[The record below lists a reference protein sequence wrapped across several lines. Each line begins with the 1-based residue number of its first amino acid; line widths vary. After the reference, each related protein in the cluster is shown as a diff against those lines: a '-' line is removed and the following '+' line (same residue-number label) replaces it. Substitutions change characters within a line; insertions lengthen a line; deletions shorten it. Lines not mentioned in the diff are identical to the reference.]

1 MLTLIALVA
10 GWNLA
15 PGAWRPQ
22 LFLASADRPKF
33 PFGGKRREPP
43 LPESSGP
50 DLLDDVAGGRYGGG
64 QTLLPALGGTGEKG
78 TRLPR
83 LFPDLDGSAD
93 AVDDRGFDDD
103 LITWAPEAPS
113 DPTVSVGLVPP
124 PRPMSAGPGDP
135 GWPRELGLLEAIA
148 DLRPAAIDGTY
159 PTTTD
164 GIAAGDRNSGSWGG
178 AANGG
183 TPATSPF
190 ALEALPPPPFS
201 DLAPVEPWEYVT
213 VDEPRAAST
222 TPWQPVAADQT
233 AADSWE
239 ASTTPWQPVAAD
251 QTAADSWLEVA
262 VSAPT
267 PAPDHDADSWHSWQ
281 WQTDEVRTAVSPM
294 WEHELAPA
302 APPHSFA
309 LPAEVQSSWSDIFDI
324 FQSDDD
330 PIDPIGSIETDPDGE
345 VDDDHEA
352 VFMRDTVVETR
363 DAPGEIEPAPGD
375 AWASTLLDRLR
386 AVVATS
392 AEPVEA
398 LQEFNLRFARG
409 LRLRL
414 TNEQV
419 VQYLAQG
426 VHLIAPDA
434 EAQVMFASS
443 GDALDEHA
451 VVGPGTRP
459 GCDVTHA
466 DLCPA
471 VVHGDTL
478 HFDNST
484 LLDACP
490 HLTNRPT
497 GTCAAVCV
505 PLERDGDV
513 LGVVHITTLLN
524 AALPAATVDAI
535 EHAAQ
540 QVSVRLVELNTSR
553 HSRGLRDHVERSIDA

>member
-10 GWNLA
+10 ACNLA
-15 PGAWRPQ
+15 AGAWRPQ
-22 LFLASADRPKF
+22 LLLASADRPKF
-33 PFGGKRREPP
+33 PFGGKRREPSA
-43 LPESSGP
+43 PESSGP

-64 QTLLPALGGTGEKG
+64 QTLLPAVGGSGERG
-78 TRLPR
+78 IRLPR
-83 LFPDLDGSAD
+83 LFPDLDESAD
-93 AVDDRGFDDD
+93 AVDDHGFDDD

-124 PRPMSAGPGDP
+124 PRPMSVDSGDP
-135 GWPRELGLLEAIA
+135 GWPREMGLLEAIA
-148 DLRPAAIDGTY
+148 DMGPAAIKATY
-159 PTTTD
+159 PPTTD
-164 GIAAGDRNSGSWGG
+164 ETAAGHRDPGAWRGAPRGG
-178 AANGG
+178 A
-183 TPATSPF
+183 PATAPF
-190 ALEALPPPPFS
+190 ALESLPSPPFG

-213 VDEPRAAST
+213 IDAPHAAPT
-222 TPWQPVAADQT
+222 TPWGHLAAEEP
-233 AADSWE
+233 AG
-239 ASTTPWQPVAAD
+239 
-251 QTAADSWLEVA
+251 DSWLDVA
-262 VSAPT
+262 ASVPPLAPE
-267 PAPDHDADSWHSWQ
+267 HDADSWHSWQ
-281 WQTDEVRTAVSPM
+281 WQTDEASTAVSPM
-294 WEHELAPA
+294 WEHEPAQATPPLAYALPV
-302 APPHSFA
+302 APPT
-309 LPAEVQSSWSDIFDI
+309 EVQSSWSDIFDI

-330 PIDPIGSIETDPDGE
+330 PIDPIGPIDPIDPDENVG
-345 VDDDHEA
+345 DDHEA
-352 VFMRDTVVETR
+352 LFMPDSVAATR
-363 DAPGEIEPAPGD
+363 EEPGEVEPPPGD

-386 AVVATS
+386 AVVAT
-392 AEPVEA
+392 AEEPAEA

-434 EAQVMFASS
+434 EAQVLFASN
-443 GDALDEHA
+443 GDALDERA

-459 GCDVTHA
+459 GCDVTHG

-505 PLERDGDV
+505 PLARDGDIR
-513 LGVVHITTLLN
+513 GVVHITTLLN

-535 EHAAQ
+535 EEAAQ
-540 QVSVRLVELNTSR
+540 QVSARLVELNTSR
-553 HSRGLRDHVERSIDA
+553 RKRELRDRVERSIDA